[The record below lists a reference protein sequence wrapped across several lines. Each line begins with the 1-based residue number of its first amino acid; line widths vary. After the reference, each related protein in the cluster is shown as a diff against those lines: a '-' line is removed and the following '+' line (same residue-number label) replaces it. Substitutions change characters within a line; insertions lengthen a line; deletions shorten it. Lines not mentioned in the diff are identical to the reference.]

1 MRDLHFE
8 TTLSQVSK
16 NFAFQL
22 QLQRFFFFQLR
33 LVYCFFLSQA
43 PFIQFFTFCLML
55 RLFVN
60 RIMCR

>member
-22 QLQRFFFFQLR
+22 QLQRFFFF
-33 LVYCFFLSQA
+33 FS
-43 PFIQFFTFCLML
+43 
-55 RLFVN
+55 
-60 RIMCR
+60 